1 MLSPAVQDTA
11 DEVRETD
18 RVTARIYPCPEG
30 ILAGTGLAK
39 TLAALQK
46 PFRITFDN
54 HPDPDVLVGP
64 DDHRDTYLLC
74 RELGHEYPELALAA
88 SIASPRGLDAEV
100 LDDGL
105 GRGTLHVHEGL
116 GLEGGVADALET
128 GIDPFVQEVAG
139 DSLETG
145 SLLED
150 LGIELDAAV
159 DDVPD
164 HRRARLASYLVLR
177 LVQQGAHPDSA
188 RLLLSG
194 RIEGELGSP
203 RRLAVA
209 AEALHH
215 DRGPSAALSVLLTGD
230 RGDPERFRREAVSA
244 VRNREPVDDQEFRSF
259 RVKKGPGL
267 KAAKIIWRDLHPDR
281 PVAVTTGDVTYG
293 VGWNE
298 GRARKLLSRADSHVA
313 GSKWFAAEGLDLAE
327 VSA

>member
-1 MLSPAVQDTA
+1 MLSPAVQDAA
-11 DEVRETD
+11 DEVREKD
-18 RVTARIYPCPEG
+18 RVTVRIYPCPEG

-46 PFRITFDN
+46 PFRITFDT

-88 SIASPRGLDAEV
+88 SIASPLGFDDEV

-116 GLEGGVADALET
+116 GLEGDVADALEA
-128 GIDPFVQEVAG
+128 GIDPFVEEFAG
-139 DSLETG
+139 DSIETG

-150 LGIELDAAV
+150 LGIGLDAAMR
-159 DDVPD
+159 DVPD
-164 HRRARLASYLVLR
+164 HRLARLASYLVLS
-177 LVQQGAHPDSA
+177 LVQQGARPGSI

-209 AEALHH
+209 AEGLHH
-215 DRGPSAALSVLLTGD
+215 HRGASAAFSALLSGD
-230 RGDPERFRREAVSA
+230 HGDPERFRRETVAA
-244 VRNREPVDDQEFRSF
+244 VRSREGVDDQEFRSF

-267 KAAKIIWRDLHPDR
+267 KAAKILWRDLYPDR
-281 PVAVTTGDVTYG
+281 PVVVTTDDATYG

-298 GRARKLLSRADSHVA
+298 GRARKLLSHAESHVA
-313 GSKWFAAEGLDLAE
+313 GSKWFAAEGLDLEE